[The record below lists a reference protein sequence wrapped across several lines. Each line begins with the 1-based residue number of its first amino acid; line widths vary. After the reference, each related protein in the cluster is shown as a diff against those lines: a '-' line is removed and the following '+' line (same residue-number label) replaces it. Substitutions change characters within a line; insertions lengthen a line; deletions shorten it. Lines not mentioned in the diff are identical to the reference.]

1 MLGKE
6 GEKAGRAGA
15 FVATQ
20 ELQARPE
27 RGIGG
32 GRRHPRMGWQ
42 FWGTFLLQMAPK
54 REKFSMSDDDA
65 DRANRIDSD
74 SNEIRVVR
82 PLSSIELAFCPAFQG
97 I

>member
-1 MLGKE
+1 MLGQK
-6 GEKAGRAGA
+6 GERAGRAGA
-15 FVATQ
+15 LVATQ

-27 RGIGG
+27 RVIGG

-42 FWGTFLLQMAPK
+42 FWGTFLLQMAQK

-65 DRANRIDSD
+65 DRADRIDSD
-74 SNEIRVVR
+74 FKEIRVVR
-82 PLSSIELAFCPAFQG
+82 PLSSIELALCPAFQG

>member
-1 MLGKE
+1 MLGQE

-15 FVATQ
+15 LVATQ

-27 RGIGG
+27 RGIRG
-32 GRRHPRMGWQ
+32 GRRHPRRGWQ

-54 REKFSMSDDDA
+54 WEKFSMSIDDA
-65 DRANRIDSD
+65 DRAHRIDSD

-82 PLSSIELAFCPAFQG
+82 PLSSVELAFCPAFQG